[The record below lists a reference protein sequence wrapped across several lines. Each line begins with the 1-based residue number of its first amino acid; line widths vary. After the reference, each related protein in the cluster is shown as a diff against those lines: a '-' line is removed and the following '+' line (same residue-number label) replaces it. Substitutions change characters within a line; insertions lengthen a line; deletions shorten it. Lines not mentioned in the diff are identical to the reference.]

1 MTKSGSLSQ
10 TEHLLQVLN
19 KKNKSNSY
27 IIVLLHV
34 WFTHHTTKVAISI
47 KIH

>member
-19 KKNKSNSY
+19 KKNKSNTY
-27 IIVLLHV
+27 IFVLLHV
-34 WFTHHTTKVAISI
+34 WFTSHTTKVAASI
-47 KIH
+47 KIY